1 MYKNDYKKNIEYM
14 PVSNS
19 DGVENMWVLFEYLIY
34 IYK

>member
-19 DGVENMWVLFEYLIY
+19 DGVEHMWVLFE
-34 IYK
+34 